1 MKKTVNNHFYR
12 RKTFYI
18 NECEHV
24 HDTKYII
31 KIEKKTVVVNGHHNR
46 RQCFFC
52 KNECLYM
59 KKLTYV
65 QQTEV
70 KYTMAIDGH
79 PYEIISF

>member
-31 KIEKKTVVVNGHHNR
+31 KIGKKQWSLTATIIEDNV
-46 RQCFFC
+46 FFC